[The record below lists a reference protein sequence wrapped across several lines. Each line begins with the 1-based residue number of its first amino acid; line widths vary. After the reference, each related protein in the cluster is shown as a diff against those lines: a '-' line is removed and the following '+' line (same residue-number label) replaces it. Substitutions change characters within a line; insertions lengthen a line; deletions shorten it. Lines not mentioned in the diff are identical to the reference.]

1 MSARLYVPVAVCDLP
16 ERVHGVVCQFYV
28 CYSSGREARYSG
40 RIGAVSCLFDALVDR
55 LSSDSSISDVRVY
68 LPSGRFLCECY
79 R

>member
-28 CYSSGREARYSG
+28 CYSSGREVLVSG
-40 RIGAVSCLFDALVDR
+40 RVRSVSCLFDALVDR